1 MRTDRSEHA
10 VRLTGKAWEIRHW
23 LRKATKSMP
32 KDARLADWL
41 AAGVRPAGS
50 AGTSRSRLPKLKSG
64 AKAARFSGKEY

>member
-23 LRKATKSMP
+23 LRKAAASMP

-41 AAGVRPAGS
+41 AAGVRPVRSSGS
-50 AGTSRSRLPKLKSG
+50 TGSRFAKPKAG
-64 AKAARFSGKEY
+64 AKAGSFSRKGF